1 MTLTTSCEKH
11 VSKEVL
17 SSFEKLFN
25 SKAKYGMVTKKEY
38 KTRCQKTKL
47 EILSSMIHGSFILEL
62 WYKHCAFLVKVK

>member
-17 SSFEKLFN
+17 SFFEKYF
-25 SKAKYGMVTKKEY
+25 SYKAKYGMVAKKEY

-47 EILSSMIHGSFILEL
+47 EILSSMIYDSFSLEL
-62 WYKHCAFLVKVK
+62 WYKHCAFLVDVK

>member
-17 SSFEKLFN
+17 SFFEKLFN

-38 KTRCQKTKL
+38 KTRCQKNK
-47 EILSSMIHGSFILEL
+47 IRNFIKYDTRQL
-62 WYKHCAFLVKVK
+62 YFGTLV